1 MNLDDLDRAV
11 KLKAELLGWEKALSR
26 IDPSIFKSAEVVITD
41 AAHGHMGQ
49 QSQSKIAVDR
59 DLLVPWI
66 EERIASLRREL
77 RDLGINVAR

>member
-11 KLKAELLGWEKALSR
+11 TLKAELLGWEKALSR
-26 IDPSIFKSAEVVITD
+26 VDRSVFKSAELVITD
-41 AAHGHMGQ
+41 VAHGHMGQ

-66 EERIASLRREL
+66 EARIAELRREL
-77 RDLGINVAR
+77 RDLGISVA